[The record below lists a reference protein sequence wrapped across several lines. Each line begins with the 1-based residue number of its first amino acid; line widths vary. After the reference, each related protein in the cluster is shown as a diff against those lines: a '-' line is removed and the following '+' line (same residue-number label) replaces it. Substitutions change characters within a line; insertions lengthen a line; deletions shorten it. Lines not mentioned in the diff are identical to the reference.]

1 MESPTQQFLKVKDIR
16 EGVIILDNND
26 IRGVLMVSSI
36 NFSLKSE
43 QTQSAIIYG
52 FQNFL
57 NSLDFFCQ
65 IIIQSRNIN
74 ISPYL
79 DIIRGLEEQQT
90 NELLKTQI
98 SSYSEFIKELV
109 RGESIMTKKFYLVV
123 PYTLVEILGLGGTI
137 SRSIFSKLFGGGKKG
152 NQKMKDEDFEG
163 CKNQLWQR
171 MEFVAMGLQ
180 RCGLEVVPLVTPELI
195 ELFWLIHH
203 PSEAEAGYYPE
214 IVPELLK

>member
-1 MESPTQQFLKVKDIR
+1 MENPTQQFLKVKDIR
-16 EGVIILDNND
+16 EGVVILDNND
-26 IRGVLMVSSI
+26 VRGILMVSSI
-36 NFSLKSE
+36 NFALKSE

-79 DIIRGLEEQQT
+79 DVIRGLEEQQT

-98 SSYSEFIKELV
+98 SSYGEFIKELV
-109 RGESIMTKKFYLVV
+109 KGENIMTKKFYLVV
-123 PYTLVEILGLGGTI
+123 PYTLVEAIGLGGKI
-137 SRSIFSKLFGGGKKG
+137 NRSIFSKLFSGDKKG
-152 NQKMKDEDFEG
+152 SQKMKDEDFER

-180 RCGLEVVPLVTPELI
+180 RCGLEVVPLLTPELI

-214 IVPELLK
+214 ITPELLK